1 MISKNELIQQLRARR
16 RSVEAEIKRVQ
27 AEAPANDIRAASNS
41 GYLTALKVEQA
52 FLAGILTQSEKHQ
65 RRDWLSNLIAD
76 VRKESQPG
84 S

>member
-1 MISKNELIQQLRARR
+1 MISKNEMLQQLRARR

-27 AEAPANDIRAASNS
+27 AEAPTDDIRAASNS
-41 GYLTALKVEQA
+41 GYLTALEVERA
-52 FLAGILTQSEKHQ
+52 FLTGILAQGEKGQHG
-65 RRDWLSNLIAD
+65 DWLSELLAD